1 MKPILIC
8 FGLFAVLLTGVVNG
22 QTIYSQSYGNSSNP
36 AVIYVHGGPSSNS
49 TLFEA
54 TTAEA
59 LVDNGFYVIA
69 YDRRGE
75 GRSADPDAT
84 FTFQESSD
92 DLVTI
97 YEKYDIKDAT
107 ILAHSFGGIVA
118 VYFAE
123 RHPEKVNALVLV
135 GALFSQQETYDHILD
150 TAEKRYGKVNDT
162 QMQEGIREIRL
173 LTKNTA
179 EYRKACYD
187 LTDGF
192 SDMPNP
198 TRESSELR
206 TKYRISDFYKDNIR
220 NKNAPV
226 IFYQNESLNNVDTK
240 PVLEK
245 LKAQHI
251 QLFAIY
257 GKQDAL
263 FSKKQL
269 NDMKAITSK
278 SNFTL
283 IDNCSHFPFVD
294 QQAVFLKT
302 ISKYLKQK

>member
-1 MKPILIC
+1 MKSILIC
-8 FGLFAVLLTGVVNG
+8 FGLFTVLSTGVVSG
-22 QTIYSQSYGNSSNP
+22 QTIYSQSYGDSLNP
-36 AVIYVHGGPSSNS
+36 AIIYVHGGPSSNS

-59 LVDNGFYVIA
+59 LAENGFYVIA

-75 GRSADPDAT
+75 GRSNDPDAT

-97 YEKYDIKDAT
+97 YEKYNIKDAT
-107 ILAHSFGGIVA
+107 IFAHSFGGIVA
-118 VYFAE
+118 AYFAD
-123 RHPEKVNALVLV
+123 RHPEKVNAIILMD
-135 GALFSQQETYDHILD
+135 ALFSQQETYDHILD
-150 TAEKRYGKVNDT
+150 TAEKRYRKNNDS
-162 QMQEGIREIRL
+162 QMLEEIREIRL
-173 LTKNTA
+173 MPKNTV

-192 SDMPNP
+192 LDMPNP
-198 TRESSELR
+198 TQESSGLKE
-206 TKYRISDFYKDNIR
+206 KYRISDFYKDNIR
-220 NKNAPV
+220 NKNAPA

-240 PVLEK
+240 PILEK

-257 GKQDAL
+257 GKQDGL

-269 NDMKAITSK
+269 NDMKTITGK

-294 QQAVFLKT
+294 QQALFLKT
-302 ISKYLKQK
+302 ISKYLK